1 MLTVVVNKDRTVSFF
16 FNGNYRNTAK
26 TAIPANKFPI
36 DWEVSMYAR
45 SYGYL
50 REVTWGDGRRH
61 TADVNANLGAVVRRS
76 SASPCK
82 AGKFADGD
90 FGAMNCGWKRHY
102 SQRQITVADLPV
114 SIAMRCDSN
123 DNIHAGFDSVK
134 GRTAGN
140 KMPYGNFECQNGKV
154 ILDWY
159 GNKAT
164 HTLYKNAGE

>member
-36 DWEVSMYAR
+36 DWEMSTYAR

-90 FGAMNCGWKRHY
+90 FGAMNCGKKRHY

-134 GRTAGN
+134 GRTTGY

>member
-114 SIAMRCDSN
+114 SISMRCDSN